1 MTEVATIRA
10 GSVWVRWWRAE
21 GANRWATFAA
31 LSLVFFVV
39 SAGSFNSLGV
49 VLPDM
54 VRELHWN
61 WNEAGLGFTFL
72 GLACGLASLVP
83 AVLIR
88 WIGVRGT
95 MAVGAISLS
104 GGFAAIAATPSVWP
118 YLAGTLLVGLGFAL
132 VGTVAGTHVLTGL
145 FTRRSTA
152 IGAYFTVGALGGVAG
167 PLFYV
172 GVHALTASW
181 RAYWWLFVALAVV
194 SGLFAIITSPP
205 RGWEAPHEDAPPE
218 QVGPIEMIEGL
229 ADWSVRRALATPQFY
244 VIVAAYTM
252 YLLINTTA
260 HGFAV
265 EHLIERGVDAKLAAG
280 MLSLEALVG
289 AGIGIVGG
297 MLGERL
303 SPKTLL
309 IAGLAASTG
318 GMIGLAAAHGI
329 GLMLVY
335 AVGVGLGWGLSFV
348 TSTMLLFT
356 YFGRRPYLE
365 LYSIMCLLST
375 SAALGPAFGGWV
387 RDLLGGF
394 EQVFLV
400 CAGATVLVLIAT
412 ILMRPPKRA
421 AA

>member
-1 MTEVATIRA
+1 VTGAVVRT
-10 GSVWVRWWRAE
+10 GSVWTRWWRFEATS
-21 GANRWATFAA
+21 RWATFAA

-54 VRELHWN
+54 VRDLHWN
-61 WNEAGLGFTFL
+61 WKQAGLGFTFL
-72 GLACGLASLVP
+72 ALACGLASLVP

-88 WIGVRGT
+88 WIGVRGA
-95 MAVGAISLS
+95 MAVGAIALS
-104 GGFAAIAATPSVWP
+104 SGFAAMAATPAIWL
-118 YLAGTLLVGLGFAL
+118 YLAGALLVGLGFAL

-145 FTRRSTA
+145 FKRRSTA
-152 IGAYFTVGALGGVAG
+152 IGAYFTIGALGGVAG
-167 PLFYV
+167 PLLYI
-172 GVHALTASW
+172 GVHALTQSW
-181 RAYWWLFVALAVV
+181 RAYWWMFVALAGT
-194 SGLFAIITSPP
+194 SGVFAIVTTPP
-205 RGWEAPHEDAPPE
+205 KGWDAHHEDAPPE
-218 QVGPIEMIEGL
+218 QVGPKEMIEGL
-229 ADWSVRRALATPQFY
+229 ADFSVRRALATTQFY

-265 EHLIERGVDAKLAAG
+265 EHLIERGIDAKLAAG

-289 AGIGIVGG
+289 AVIGVVGG
-297 MLGERL
+297 MAGERI
-303 SPKTLL
+303 SPKALL
-309 IAGLAASTG
+309 IAGLAASTA
-318 GMIGLAAAHGI
+318 GMVGLAEAHGL

-348 TSTMLLFT
+348 TSTMLLFN

-387 RDLLGGF
+387 RDMLGGF
-394 EQVFLV
+394 EPVFLV
-400 CAGATVLVLIAT
+400 CAAATVVVLVAT
-412 ILMRPPKRA
+412 IMMSPPKGVVA
-421 AA
+421 